1 MVRPLST
8 LRGVALGMFRAPQ
21 TACSLSLSA
30 RCTAL
35 PFIRLANSQSSVTTP
50 GLSALGRLV
59 LLP

>member
-21 TACSLSLSA
+21 IAWSLSLSA
-30 RCTAL
+30 QCTAL
-35 PFIRLANSQSSVTTP
+35 PFIRLASSQSSVATP